1 MKTNLKTSMK
11 YVWEPQQQQ
20 AAEYPI
26 TSHESNC
33 NGEKRLEKD
42 LAYKTTL

>member
-20 AAEYPI
+20 AADYPM
-26 TSHESNC
+26 TSHKSEITIVVQ
-33 NGEKRLEKD
+33 KD